1 VFAVGHLAAGY
12 LIGRVAG
19 DGLKVRPNLSLLF
32 LASVIPDV
40 DLLIPGVEHRG
51 PTHSLIIFILLFIPI
66 LLLAGKKGVPYFVAL
81 VQHALFGDY
90 VTGGA
95 QLLWPL
101 TTQVYGT
108 GLDVTSST
116 NLLLEWGLFLV
127 SMAVLVHTRDLWL
140 LFRRDRTNLLLSTP
154 LLTVLLPAFLRFPT
168 YVPLVLLAPHLVYLT
183 LFALSIAMDVKAL
196 LAN

>member
-1 VFAVGHLAAGY
+1 VYAVGHLALGY
-12 LIGRVAG
+12 LTGRVAG
-19 DGLKVRPNLSLLF
+19 NVLKVRPNLSLLF
-32 LASVIPDV
+32 LASVIPDF

-51 PTHSLIIFILLFIPI
+51 PTHSLIVFILLFIPAF
-66 LLLAGKKGVPYFVAL
+66 LFSGKKAVPYFVAL
-81 VQHALFGDY
+81 TQHALLGDY
-90 VTGGA
+90 ITGGT

-108 GLDVTSST
+108 GMPITSPI
-116 NLLLEWGLFLV
+116 NLLLEGSLFLV
-127 SMAVLVHTRDLWL
+127 SMVVLVHTRDLWL